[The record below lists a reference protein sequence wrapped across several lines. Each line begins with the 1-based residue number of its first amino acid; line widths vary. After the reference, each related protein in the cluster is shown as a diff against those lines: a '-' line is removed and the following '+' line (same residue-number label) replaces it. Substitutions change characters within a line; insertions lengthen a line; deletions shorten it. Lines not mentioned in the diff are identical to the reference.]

1 MAFLFDTVAEYDD
14 EIADYRAI
22 LKKAAT
28 AEDWR
33 LNTSQSDQ
41 RVKMNMS
48 EIRKYLDQLVSE
60 RTALSQRLNGYGVT
74 SVVPRRCY

>member
-1 MAFLFDTVAEYDD
+1 MAFLFSSVAEYDE

-22 LKKAAT
+22 LRKSAT
-28 AEDWR
+28 AEEWR

-48 EIRKYLDQLVSE
+48 EIRKYLNSLVAE

-74 SVVPRRCY
+74 SIVPRRSC